1 MKKWEYV
8 LIGLSA
14 GIVIGVIISATFVS
28 LSIDKN
34 KLIDWNKV
42 FTVIEE
48 PEVEVNSKYPN
59 LNSEEYLYIQSLC
72 EAMNVNMDL
81 VIGILFTENPGMK
94 VDATHLNQ
102 NGTIDIGLFQLNDR
116 YLWST
121 FVPAYWVAEVEFD
134 PFNWK
139 HNSFVAISHISY
151 LKQRMKSDKLTI
163 LSYNCG
169 IGAVINNAVPE
180 SSYRYLEQVNSYVEL
195 FNLVEEK

>member
-8 LIGLSA
+8 LIGLAAGLVAGGLIIVSA
-14 GIVIGVIISATFVS
+14 ISMR
-28 LSIDKN
+28 IDKN
-34 KLIDWNKV
+34 KLVDWNKV
-42 FTVIEE
+42 FTVVEETVEIE
-48 PEVEVNSKYPN
+48 SKYPG
-59 LNSEEYLYIQSLC
+59 LNSEEYLYIHSLC

-102 NGTIDIGLFQLNDR
+102 NGTVDIGLFQLNDR

-139 HNSFVAISHISY
+139 HNSFIAISHISY
-151 LKQRMKSDKLTI
+151 LKQRMKSDKLAV

-169 IGAVINNAVPE
+169 IGAVINNTVPE
-180 SSYRYLEQVNSYVEL
+180 SSYRYLEQVNSYMEL